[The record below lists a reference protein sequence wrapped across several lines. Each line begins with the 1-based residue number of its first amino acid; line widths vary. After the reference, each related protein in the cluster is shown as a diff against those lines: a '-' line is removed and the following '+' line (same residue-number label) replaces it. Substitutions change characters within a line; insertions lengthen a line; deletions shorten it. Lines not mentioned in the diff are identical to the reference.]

1 MSVINRQ
8 TIIFFL
14 PLEMGSFTN
23 DQNPFSATN
32 SDGGVTWDKRQLY
45 MNPQSFNLRE
55 RKYIKS
61 ELTKGGFV
69 TQYWGEELST
79 IEVSGTT
86 GASGVEGI
94 NVLRD
99 IYRHEQI
106 QYRRVLENRQR
117 ELAAAAEQAAKDAA
131 ESLSERTGA
140 WGTFSNVADTLTG
153 GAFTSTVDGLGNAVD
168 MIFDTGSGTSLAMS
182 GSGAFR
188 TIPTLAAFATN
199 IDMYYQGEF
208 YRGYFS
214 SFSSTEN
221 ANEPGH
227 FTYQFSFT
235 VTRRSGR
242 RENFMPWHREAVGSD
257 GETMMSQK
265 TTESKGV
272 YPGNRTLS
280 FPDEVSSH
288 HGEWSEMLLNP
299 NNSIGKPGSTLST
312 FLESGEAEETEGVSV
327 AINRKQAITGSS
339 S

>member
-1 MSVINRQ
+1 MSIINRQ

-45 MNPQSFNLRE
+45 MNPQSFNMRE

-61 ELTKGGFV
+61 DLTKGGFV
-69 TQYWGEELST
+69 TQYWGEELTT
-79 IEVSGTT
+79 IEVSGIT

-106 QYRRVLENRQR
+106 QYRRVLEKRQR

-168 MIFDTGSGTSLAMS
+168 MIFDTGSGTSLALS
-182 GSGAFR
+182 GSGAFS

-227 FTYQFSFT
+227 FSYQFSFT

-242 RENFMPWHREAVGSD
+242 RENFMPWHREAVSVD

-280 FPDEVSSH
+280 FPDEVGSS
-288 HGEWSEMLLNP
+288 HGEWSEMLLDP
-299 NNSIGKPGSTLST
+299 SNSIGAPGYVSST
-312 FLESGEAEETEGVSV
+312 FSDPDDPTAAEGISV
-327 AINRKQAITGSS
+327 EINRNASITGSS